1 MPGKHGTGW
10 VLHALVSASRR
21 CCHSSLSSPTSSESV
36 FIKTCWQH
44 LHAANEDWSYGLMLN
59 LGTGGLSEKLW
70 ECPLIYI
77 SHTLRTLR
85 IIWEHIKNAYS
96 WFQPPGDAECMNMEL
111 GPVTCVFYN
120 LPRWISATTSL
131 SLSTCMHLKRKW
143 QPIPVFL
150 PGESQGRGSLV
161 GCHLWGRTELDT
173 TAVT

>member
-1 MPGKHGTGW
+1 
-10 VLHALVSASRR
+10 
-21 CCHSSLSSPTSSESV
+21 
-36 FIKTCWQH
+36 
-44 LHAANEDWSYGLMLN
+44 MLN

-131 SLSTCMHLKRKW
+131 SLSTCMHWRRKW

-150 PGESQGRGSLV
+150 PEEAQGRGSWWAAV
-161 GCHLWGRTELDT
+161 YGVAQSRTQLQDRPAAAGGVLKQGATDNLGWLRCPCSTGLLLPIPTPDPSASPASSEL
-173 TAVT
+173 